1 MSKLGIKP
9 NSTVTPS
16 VPTSLNVFTS
26 SGLLFKTLDKWA
38 IVLSN
43 TLKPITFTISEQG
56 NYDVAEKPS
65 NTLNNEKKLIKI
77 LVDNISTQVVDN
89 LIARVNE
96 L

>member
-1 MSKLGIKP
+1 MNPLKL
-9 NSTVTPS
+9 TREVTS
-16 VPTSLNVFTS
+16 FTGTRYSLF
-26 SGLLFKTLDKWA
+26 F
-38 IVLSN
+38 
-43 TLKPITFTISEQG
+43 KPITFTISEQG